1 MMMQERVADRTIGSY
16 LESLGGEQAMPGGG
30 SAAGVIGA
38 LAAATAQLMA
48 SLTQEPSDRLREGTM
63 KLIEL
68 RERAL
73 ECAEADEQAYGS
85 YLEALGLPKSSPK
98 EKAARRAR
106 MAETLELSARVPI
119 TLAVVAVE
127 IVDAMEDVILDGN
140 KTVLSDADTA
150 IVMASAV
157 VDICEINV
165 KSNLKYI
172 KDEALAD
179 DLRESIE
186 AANEMIVHLSTVR
199 RTQIADR
206 FTQ

>member
-1 MMMQERVADRTIGSY
+1 MQDRVADRTIGSY
-16 LESLGGEQAMPGGG
+16 IESLGGEQAMPGGG
-30 SAAGVIGA
+30 SAAGVVAA

-48 SLTQEPSDRLREGTM
+48 SLTKDPSDRLREAAA
-63 KLIEL
+63 KLVDL

-73 ECAEADEQAYGS
+73 HCAEADERAYGG
-85 YLEALGLPKSSPK
+85 YLDALSLPKDSPE
-98 EKAARRAR
+98 EKTARRAR
-106 MAETLELSARVPI
+106 MSETLEESARVPI
-119 TLAVVAVE
+119 ALAVVAVE
-127 IVDAMEDVILDGN
+127 IVDAMENIILDGN
-140 KTVLSDADTA
+140 KTVLGDAETA
-150 IVMASAV
+150 IVLAKAV
-157 VDICEINV
+157 VDVCEINV
-165 KSNLKYI
+165 KSNLTYI